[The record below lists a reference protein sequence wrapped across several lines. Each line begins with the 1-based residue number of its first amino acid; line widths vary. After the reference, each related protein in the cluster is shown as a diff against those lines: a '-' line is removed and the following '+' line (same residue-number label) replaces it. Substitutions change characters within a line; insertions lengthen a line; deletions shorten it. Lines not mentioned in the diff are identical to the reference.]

1 VIIWFVS
8 LPALVVLL
16 VLLAL
21 ADQLLLALG
30 KAGLVPWRR
39 ERGQRPV
46 SATGFEVLHAS
57 LAPGKAQELKQRQSS
72 LVLREDE
79 ESGAP
84 HSRAVDLGS
93 GRIVVR
99 RAQASAETS
108 RHGAG
113 GSAE

>member
-8 LPALVVLL
+8 LPALV

-39 ERGQRPV
+39 ERGERPV

-57 LAPGKAQELKQRQSS
+57 LAPGKAQELKQRQVS

-84 HSRAVDLGS
+84 RSRAVDLDS
-93 GRIVVR
+93 GRIVLR
-99 RAQASAETS
+99 RAEGSVQTVERGAE
-108 RHGAG
+108 

>member
-1 VIIWFVS
+1 MIIWFVS

-16 VLLAL
+16 VLLAI

-39 ERGQRPV
+39 QRGERPV
-46 SATGFEVLHAS
+46 SATGFEVLHAN
-57 LAPGKAQELKQRQSS
+57 LAPGKAQELKQRQTS

-84 HSRAVDLGS
+84 PSRAVDLDS
-93 GRIVVR
+93 GRIVMR
-99 RAQASAETS
+99 RAE
-108 RHGAG
+108 
-113 GSAE
+113 GSVE